1 MRLEVVLCVQSA
13 MANSDGTELLH
24 GQNVHR
30 VVSEEEGE
38 TDKEHQEEEEEEEK
52 KTRRKRIVCSVKYA
66 GLKTSRQIIPPKL
79 QTRNIRRRAVGFLTP
94 CEPHTSY

>member
-52 KTRRKRIVCSVKYA
+52 KHQDKKNRLFRK
-66 GLKTSRQIIPPKL
+66 
-79 QTRNIRRRAVGFLTP
+79 IRRAENKQANNSSQTADKKYKKTGCWVFNAM
-94 CEPHTSY
+94 

>member
-1 MRLEVVLCVQSA
+1 MQAKERENRRKWTQINRGTDRIERHVRLEVVLCVQSA

-52 KTRRKRIVCSVKYA
+52 KPGQKESFV
-66 GLKTSRQIIPPKL
+66 P
-79 QTRNIRRRAVGFLTP
+79 
-94 CEPHTSY
+94 